1 MAGIAASLAMQLL
14 LPALLG
20 GNGRRRSSHPIVVGT
35 GRRKR
40 RRRRRRLRR
49 GRIHG
54 RGLFGDSW
62 RVGFPMIKHVVK
74 GMSNSLR
81 HDM

>member
-20 GNGRRRSSHPIVVGT
+20 GNGRGHSHPIVVGT

-40 RRRRRRLRR
+40 RRRRQYHSLRDTR
-49 GRIHG
+49 GRFCSAIHG
-54 RGLFGDSW
+54 RGVLPPKVFYEW
-62 RVGFPMIKHVVK
+62 
-74 GMSNSLR
+74 
-81 HDM
+81 

>member
-20 GNGRRRSSHPIVVGT
+20 GDGRGRASPIVLGT

-40 RRRRRRLRR
+40 RRRGQRRRYHSLRDTR
-49 GRIHG
+49 GRFCSVRCG
-54 RGLFGDSW
+54 RGRTGY
-62 RVGFPMIKHVVK
+62 
-74 GMSNSLR
+74 
-81 HDM
+81 

>member
-20 GNGRRRSSHPIVVGT
+20 GNGRGRSHPIVVGT

-40 RRRRRRLRR
+40 RRRRRRQYHLLRDTR
-49 GRIHG
+49 GRFCSTIHG
-54 RGLFGDSW
+54 
-62 RVGFPMIKHVVK
+62 K
-74 GMSNSLR
+74 GRFLDRLR
-81 HDM
+81 HDFDW

>member
-20 GNGRRRSSHPIVVGT
+20 GNGRGRSSHPIVVGT

-40 RRRRRRLRR
+40 RRGQRRRYHSHRDTR
-49 GRIHG
+49 GRFCSAISG
-54 RGLFGDSW
+54 RGQTGFFEAW
-62 RVGFPMIKHVVK
+62 RKAF
-74 GMSNSLR
+74 
-81 HDM
+81 DW